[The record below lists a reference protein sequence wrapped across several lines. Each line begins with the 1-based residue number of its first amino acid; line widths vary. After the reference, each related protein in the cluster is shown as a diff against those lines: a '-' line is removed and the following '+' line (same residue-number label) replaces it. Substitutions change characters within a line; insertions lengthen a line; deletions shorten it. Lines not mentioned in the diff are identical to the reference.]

1 MPNFPGDTFPTLRS
15 FWEAVLQK
23 FSASALS
30 SCSYGLAAGGQQR
43 PMEAQFGDE
52 FYRAA
57 YALLGE
63 QSHLTSEWC
72 GEEGTGR
79 IDLFVRE
86 PQWAIELLRDGDR
99 IGDHMKRF
107 ATGGVYHP
115 WIIAGK
121 IKDYVVLDFRRTI
134 PSRMI
139 REFPETCL

>member
-1 MPNFPGDTFPTLRS
+1 
-15 FWEAVLQK
+15 
-23 FSASALS
+23 
-30 SCSYGLAAGGQQR
+30 
-43 PMEAQFGDE
+43 MEAQFGDE

-57 YALLGE
+57 YTLLGG

-79 IDLFVRE
+79 IDFLVRE

-107 ATGGVYHP
+107 TTGGVYNS
-115 WIIAGK
+115 WITTGR
-121 IKDYVVLDFRRTI
+121 IKDYVVLDFRTTV
-134 PSRMI
+134 PSKII